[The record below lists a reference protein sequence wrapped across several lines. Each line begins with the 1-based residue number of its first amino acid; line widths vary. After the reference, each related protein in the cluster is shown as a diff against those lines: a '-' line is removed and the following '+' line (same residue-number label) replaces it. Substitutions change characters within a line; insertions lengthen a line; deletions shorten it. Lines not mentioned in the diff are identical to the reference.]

1 MSTKFTWLAISILIA
16 ITLLGAWLRLADL
29 DRMSIAH
36 IEMYTPGIDLPR
48 GLSSPEPRLNLRDT
62 FTGLLV
68 DEEPNPPGYYFL
80 MLAWTKI
87 FGSSIVALRL
97 PSALFSIA
105 SILLVYKIGTL
116 ENNSWVGILA
126 AGMVALNG
134 QQILWSQ
141 FSKMYAL
148 GCALGLLSTLVLL
161 LMSRPSASQ
170 RVYQILY
177 VAITLAGLATVVS
190 FWFLLAAQIFWA
202 LRNTTS
208 KTETMPGVLRLQLF
222 TTILATP
229 LLSLA
234 IFQSRRASYLDA
246 NPLPELAQFFQFAY
260 LFAPDTLAEPPRAIP
275 FAFALLLLIST
286 LALIGFGFAAQIKSP
301 DPRDVS
307 APFLHWSVM
316 GITAITASF
325 VILRLAQFTRGI
337 DAARTNL
344 VLISSA
350 LPIVLFLADIVSRR
364 FWSVG
369 VRAFG
374 GISKI
379 DLWLHRIPNSASM
392 FLALAPIALIVALTP
407 IAALFAG
414 RTVLIF
420 APYLFLVISAGLV
433 ALMQKIKWASLLVPI
448 LFVVFIASALYY
460 KTGAFEQ
467 PNDYK
472 GLAEKWMPA
481 LQSSDLIFVQRHWAT
496 TPIFYYIKAGQYQ
509 TIGDDYARA
518 LREHPQARVWIF
530 DLEGLPTAPEIV
542 QAVQP
547 LTLQQTLA
555 AQRTRAILY
564 TR

>member
-1 MSTKFTWLAISILIA
+1 MNISFAKFPISILIA
-16 ITLLGAWLRLADL
+16 ITLLGAWLRVADL
-29 DRMSIAH
+29 DRMTIAH

-62 FTGLLV
+62 FTGLFV

-80 MLAWTKI
+80 MLGWTKI
-87 FGSSIVALRL
+87 FGASIIALRL
-97 PSALFSIA
+97 PSVLFGIA
-105 SILLVYKIGTL
+105 SILLVYKIGAL
-116 ENNSWVGILA
+116 ENNLWAGILA

-148 GCALGLLSTLVLL
+148 GCALGLLSTWLL
-161 LMSRPSASQ
+161 LMMARPGAWQ

-177 VAITLAGLATVVS
+177 IAITLAGLTSVVS

-202 LRNTTS
+202 LRNTIS
-208 KTETMPGVLRLQLF
+208 KTDAMPGVLRLQLF
-222 TTILATP
+222 ITILATP

-234 IFQSRRASYLDA
+234 IFQSRRASYLDT
-246 NPLPELAQFFQFAY
+246 NPLPDLAQFFQFAY
-260 LFAPDTLAEPPRAIP
+260 LFEPDTLAEPPRALP
-275 FAFALLLLIST
+275 FVFAILLLT
-286 LALIGFGFAAQIKSP
+286 LTLTLIGFSFSAKTKSP
-301 DPRDVS
+301 EPRDVS
-307 APFLHWSVM
+307 VPFLHWIVM
-316 GITAITASF
+316 GATALAACL
-325 VILRLAQFTRGI
+325 VILRLAQFTQGI

-350 LPIVLFLADIVSRR
+350 LPLLLFLADIILRR
-364 FWSVG
+364 SWSAG

-374 GISKI
+374 GIAKI
-379 DLWLHRIPNSASM
+379 DLWLNRIPNSASL
-392 FLALAPIALIVALTP
+392 FLALIPIALIVALTP
-407 IAALFAG
+407 VAALFAG
-414 RTVLIF
+414 RTVLLF
-420 APYLFLVISAGLV
+420 APYLFLAVSAGLV
-433 ALMQKIKWASLLVPI
+433 ALIQKNKWTGLLIPF
-448 LFVVFIASALYY
+448 LFVAFLASALYY

-472 GLAEKWMPA
+472 GLAEKWTPV

-496 TPIFYYIKAGQYQ
+496 TPIFYYVQAGQYQ
-509 TIGDDYARA
+509 IIGDDYARA
-518 LREHPQARVWIF
+518 RRDHPQARVWVF
-530 DLEGLPTAPEIV
+530 ELEDLPLAPEIV

-547 LTLQQTLA
+547 LTAQQTLA